1 VACAHC
7 GFVRYLFST
16 RKFTNDSCEITLV
29 EYLSRLQL
37 FGHEIVA
44 VLCGLVWGLWV
55 GFAIVSAGTF
65 LGEVGNF

>member
-1 VACAHC
+1 VARSDC
-7 GFVRYLFST
+7 GFVRHILPT
-16 RKFTNDSCEITLV
+16 GKLTTIVDSQSWPNT
-29 EYLSRLQL
+29 YQL

>member
-1 VACAHC
+1 MAGAHC
-7 GFVRYLFST
+7 GPVRHILPT
-16 RKFTNDSCEITLV
+16 GTLLTIV
-29 EYLSRLQL
+29 GSQILAKTYQL

>member
-1 VACAHC
+1 MAGSNRCPICYIIPAGGEAPHHQ
-7 GFVRYLFST
+7 LFSSSDI
-16 RKFTNDSCEITLV
+16 KFF
-29 EYLSRLQL
+29 QL

-44 VLCGLVWGLWV
+44 VLCGLVWGLWI

>member
-1 VACAHC
+1 MACAHC
-7 GFVRYLFST
+7 GFVRDLFPT
-16 RKFTNDSCEITLV
+16 RKFTNDGCEVISV

-65 LGEVGNF
+65 LGEVGNY